1 MSRGGPTIRS
11 VVAAAV
17 WVAGPAAALAAKLD
31 KSACAILASELS
43 SVLATGV
50 KAEMERGPEW
60 AKANMS
66 PERLQSAL
74 RLLEIEDQLEFRCGG
89 RGKATA
95 KPEQTAA
102 PGATTTPGAPNTPAA
117 TATPGTTTIPGTT
130 ITPGVL
136 PANVPPDSTK
146 AVEQPPP
153 RVGPTPTPP
162 VAEKRTS
169 APALLAPIIKPP
181 VALKPAQV
189 APAPPA
195 QRSSALPPSVGS
207 AMAAPAVTP
216 KAPPVVAA
224 PAVVPA
230 TKPAQAAPV
239 PAANPPVAADPNQQ
253 AVAVPI
259 GPTAGGPVPV
269 PGAKKPGD
277 PKAVVAKKKNPRRNP
292 SSAYVAPSDVN
303 PFSLPGLR

>member
-1 MSRGGPTIRS
+1 MSRGGRTIRS

-17 WVAGPAAALAAKLD
+17 WVAGPAAALATKLD
-31 KSACAILASELS
+31 KAACASLASELN

-60 AKANMS
+60 AKANMP

-89 RGKATA
+89 RAKATA

-102 PGATTTPGAPNTPAA
+102 PGATTTPGGPNTPAA
-117 TATPGTTTIPGTT
+117 TTTPGTTTTSGTT
-130 ITPGVL
+130 TTPGVL

-146 AVEQPPP
+146 AAEQPPP
-153 RVGPTPTPP
+153 RLGPTPPA
-162 VAEKRTS
+162 AEKRTS
-169 APALLAPIIKPP
+169 SPALLAPIIKPP
-181 VALKPAQV
+181 AALKPAQV
-189 APAPPA
+189 APAPPT
-195 QRSSALPPSVGS
+195 QRSSALPPSV
-207 AMAAPAVTP
+207 APAATVPAVAT

-230 TKPAQAAPV
+230 TKPAQAGPV
-239 PAANPPVAADPNQQ
+239 VAANPPVADPNQQ

-259 GPTAGGPVPV
+259 GPTPGGPVPV
-269 PGAKKPGD
+269 QGVKRPGD
-277 PKAVVAKKKNPRRNP
+277 LTGVVAKKKNPRRNP
-292 SSAYVAPSDVN
+292 SSAYVAPGDVS

>member
-1 MSRGGPTIRS
+1 MSRGGRTIRS
-11 VVAAAV
+11 VVAAAF

-31 KSACAILASELS
+31 KAACASLASELS
-43 SVLATGV
+43 TVLATGV

-60 AKANMS
+60 AKANMP

-102 PGATTTPGAPNTPAA
+102 PGTTTTPGAPNTPAA
-117 TATPGTTTIPGTT
+117 TTTPGTAT
-130 ITPGVL
+130 TPGVL
-136 PANVPPDSTK
+136 PANVLPDNTK
-146 AVEQPPP
+146 AAEQPPP
-153 RVGPTPTPP
+153 RMTPTPP
-162 VAEKRTS
+162 ATEKQTG
-169 APALLAPIIKPP
+169 APAMLAPIIKPP

-189 APAPPA
+189 APAPPM
-195 QRSSALPPSVGS
+195 QRSSALPPAV
-207 AMAAPAVTP
+207 APTATVPAVAT

-230 TKPAQAAPV
+230 TKPAQAPV
-239 PAANPPVAADPNQQ
+239 LAANPPVAADPNQQ

-259 GPTAGGPVPV
+259 GPTPGGPVPV
-269 PGAKKPGD
+269 PGATKPGD
-277 PKAVVAKKKNPRRNP
+277 PKAVVAKRKNLRRNP